1 MNGLA
6 ESAYEGFLMLEA
18 VAQKAGSLQVAKLDA
33 ASEGVS
39 YNGPRGTVTMQ
50 ARHVEQDIYV
60 ASVDDK
66 GFRVVKTFAH
76 VGSGQSCKL

>member
-1 MNGLA
+1 
-6 ESAYEGFLMLEA
+6 
-18 VAQKAGSLQVAKLDA
+18 
-33 ASEGVS
+33 
-39 YNGPRGTVTMQ
+39 MQ